1 MKIKRLE
8 LEDFRN
14 HKHTT
19 IDMDAKFVVFRGA
32 NFSGKTSIAQAI
44 SMCLTPSTTSLDAT
58 GRGFQTKIR
67 RGESRAIIT
76 ADIQGG
82 KHLVRNTVKLDTN
95 TTGRTSRSVCLDD
108 DTWHCGPFDK
118 MLESN
123 RVPLSVALNT
133 DAFMN
138 MDEKAQ
144 KALLAKL
151 ALPEHYDFPEE
162 VTTQVARLIG
172 VDAVDFDAEPF
183 SVIEKAYKLLYKERE
198 GLNREVKA
206 FVFPEPIKL
215 ENPSLTSDKL
225 QALLSEARDARQAI
239 LTKRDAAVKKAGDGE
254 VERAKLETRLT
265 ALEEK
270 IKEETEKLRAAEAK
284 MLTDARYKEAL
295 RIAGNKAKHDQITQ
309 ARTELAGQ
317 VRAAKTALANMG
329 SIAGSDGECGAC
341 GQKVTAE
348 YMGNLK
354 AHYEEKI
361 SRGAVDDD
369 ALLQELKALG
379 NVEGAGNALAQHDA
393 ANKDCETIAGILS
406 EKAKLLKD
414 GRAKLEAMG
423 VKVDAAAPF
432 AEPIAEA
439 DKKIADLTDQL
450 RPVIAAEERT
460 KDVEKKIEQLSK
472 MQAKA
477 ELADKLV
484 RLFDK
489 DGIKAKLLSQ
499 HIGDFESKLNS
510 TLDAWGYQAS
520 LSIEPYMLAVKDSKG
535 ITTPVQ
541 ELSGSEQLMFSY
553 ALQCAVSRAAGL
565 GIVVADRLDTF
576 LPEQRKKANHR
587 FYESVTNGEL
597 DQVILLVSDE
607 SETVPN
613 LPESAFFKVQ
623 DGMAWRLGE

>member
-1 MKIKRLE
+1 MRINTLSLE
-8 LEDFRN
+8 SFRN
-14 HKHTT
+14 HAKTT
-19 IDMDAKFVVFRGA
+19 LDFTGAKFVCLRGS
-32 NFSGKTSIAQAI
+32 NFAGKSSIAQAI
-44 SMCLTPSTTSLDAT
+44 SMLLTPSTEGLNPKGDNW
-58 GRGFQTKIR
+58 RTKIR
-67 RGESRAIIT
+67 RGDSKAVIVGE
-76 ADIQGG
+76 IQGSS
-82 KHLVRNTVKLDTN
+82 KLVQRTVAMNLN
-95 TTGRTSRSVCLDD
+95 TTGRTDSSKCLNDD
-108 DTWHCGPFDK
+108 WHCGPFEK
-118 MLESN
+118 MLDAN
-123 RVPLSVALNT
+123 QTALAVALNT
-133 DAFMN
+133 SAFIN

-151 ALPEHYDFPEE
+151 ALPDHYDFPEE
-162 VTTQVARLIG
+162 ITSLVGRLIG
-172 VDAVDFDAEPF
+172 VDAVDFDAEPI

-206 FVFPEPIKL
+206 FVIPEPIKVD
-215 ENPSLTSDKL
+215 NPSLTSEKL

-239 LTKRDAAVKKAGDGE
+239 LTKRDAAFKKAGDGE
-254 VERAKLETRLT
+254 VERAKLETRLA

-270 IKEETEKLRAAEAK
+270 IKEETEKLRTAEGK
-284 MLTDARYKEAL
+284 MLTDARHKEAL

-309 ARTELAGQ
+309 ARTELAGE

-329 SIAGSDGECGAC
+329 SIAGSEGECGAC
-341 GQKVTAE
+341 GQRVTAE
-348 YMGNLK
+348 YLGSLK

-361 SRGAVDDD
+361 SRGAADDD

-393 ANKDCETIAGILS
+393 AKKDCETITGILS

-414 GRAKLEAMG
+414 GRTKLDAMG
-423 VKVDAAAPF
+423 AKVDAAAPF

-439 DKKIADLTDQL
+439 DEKISDLTDQL

-460 KDVEKKIEQLSK
+460 KEVEKKIEQLSK

-484 RLFDK
+484 RFFDK
-489 DGIKAKLLSQ
+489 DGIKAKLLTE
-499 HIGDFESKLNS
+499 HIGAFEDKLNA
-510 TLDAWGYQAS
+510 TLAAWGYKAS
-520 LSIEPYMLAVKDSKG
+520 LSIEPYLLAVTDTHG
-535 ITTPVQ
+535 VTTPAQ

-553 ALQCAVSRAAGL
+553 ALQCAVSRSAGL

-576 LPEQRKKANHR
+576 LPEQRKKANQR

-613 LPESAFFKVQ
+613 LPDSMFYKIQ